1 MNGKKHLYIIL
12 ILLVVLA
19 LSGLFFYLYT
29 TNLFISSVKAR
40 GRADIRQLTVLLEDD
55 SVTAQATV
63 KQQAALMDAQ
73 IIIINSD
80 SYLIADSRKSNSG
93 IAGKYIDAD
102 ISEAKKHGQ
111 TLSSRRDHRGGFFI
125 VTVAEKQTVSNQNIV
140 ISVIYRIR
148 ETGQFFWVLLLFL
161 LILSIIVV
169 VLVLAYARLS
179 ILQYRK
185 PLSEFLKFT
194 ESSGGG
200 MNKISVESGNP
211 EFSLLVEQFNNLVD
225 RYNHLIISDNKKNS
239 RINTMLAHLKTG
251 MLMVDAENSI
261 IMVNHAAEA
270 MLSLNKVRLFKIR
283 DKKQYRN
290 QTLEVI
296 LKECLQ
302 VNQTHESAL
311 LSVKTPEDVL
321 LEVSIDAVYSKY
333 EPNEHSGSLVI
344 LQDVTEIRRLERLK
358 DDFVSNVSHELK
370 TPLTII
376 IGFVETLKSW
386 GNLDSED
393 RNTAL
398 NIIDVESQRLK
409 KLINELLLLSKINGE
424 MGEIRKK
431 LFDPA
436 DILGVLV
443 QSLEPRALEK
453 GIHTE
458 LDVSDVLEP
467 FYSVPGW
474 FRQIIMNLYDNALK
488 YSSQDSKVVIS
499 LYDMESGTD
508 AKNLVIE
515 VRDTGMG
522 IPPGDLEKIFD
533 RFYRGEKRKN
543 RNISG
548 SGLGLTIA
556 QHMAE
561 ELKGSIEVESEKG
574 KGSCFRVVLPRL
586 KEN

>member
-12 ILLVVLA
+12 ILLIVLA

-40 GRADIRQLTVLLEDD
+40 GRADIRQLAVLLEDD
-55 SVTAQATV
+55 SVTAQRTV

-80 SYLIADSRKSNSG
+80 SYLMADSRKSNSA

-111 TLSSRRDHRGGFFI
+111 TLSSRRDHRAGFYI
-125 VTVAEKQTVSNQNIV
+125 ITVAEKLTVSNREIV

-161 LILSIIVV
+161 LILSVIVV

-179 ILQYRK
+179 VLQYRK

-194 ESSGGG
+194 QSSGGG
-200 MNKISVESGNP
+200 MNKISVESETP
-211 EFSLLVEQFNNLVD
+211 EFLLLAEQFNNLVD

-261 IMVNHAAEA
+261 IMVNHAAE
-270 MLSLNKVRLFKIR
+270 MILSLNKVHLFKIR
-283 DKKQYRN
+283 DKEQDRN

-296 LKECLQ
+296 LKECLD
-302 VNQTHESAL
+302 VNQTYESTS
-311 LSVKTPEDVL
+311 LSVKTPEDIL
-321 LEVSIDAVYSKY
+321 LEVSIDAVFSKY

-398 NIIDVESQRLK
+398 NIIDIESQRLK
-409 KLINELLLLSKINGE
+409 KLINELLLLSQINGE

-436 DILGVLV
+436 DILGELV

-453 GIHTE
+453 SIHTE
-458 LDVSDVLEP
+458 LDVSDALEP

-488 YSSQDSKVVIS
+488 YSSQNSKVVIS
-499 LYDMESGTD
+499 LYDMESGND
-508 AKNLVIE
+508 PKYLVIE

-522 IPPGDLEKIFD
+522 IPPGDLEKIFE

-561 ELKGSIEVESEKG
+561 ELKGFIEVESEKG
-574 KGSCFRVVLPRL
+574 KGSCFRVILPRL